1 VKIYIGTS
9 GWVYKHWRGVFYP
22 EGLPQTKWLEFYTQH
37 FSTVELNNTFYQL
50 PSEKTFAGWRERS
63 SPDFA
68 YAVKVSRFITH
79 LKKLRNVEEA
89 LGNFFSRAQLLGE
102 KLGPLLY
109 QLPPNMPRNDAILWD
124 FLQLLPPRLHHVFE
138 FRHESWFDEE
148 IFDLLRKHKAGL
160 CIFDMPGLITP
171 VIATTDFT
179 YIRFHGSSGLYSSCY
194 ADTELEK
201 WAERI
206 GSLGKDLE
214 AIYIYFNNDAEGS
227 AISNAKTLREKFRII
242 IEESR

>member
-9 GWVYKHWRGVFYP
+9 GWIYKHWRKVFYP

-37 FSTVELNNTFYQL
+37 FSTVEINNTFYQL
-50 PSEKTFAGWRERS
+50 PSEKTFTGWRERS

-68 YAVKVSRFITH
+68 YAVKISRFITH

-109 QLPPNMPRNDAILWD
+109 QLPPNMPRNDAVLGD
-124 FLQLLPPRLHHVFE
+124 FLQLLLPGLHHVFE

-148 IFDLLRKHKAGL
+148 IFDLLHKHKAGF
-160 CIFDMPGLITP
+160 CIFDMPDLTTP
-171 VIATTDFT
+171 VIATTDFA

-194 ADTELEK
+194 ADTELEE

-206 GSLGKDLE
+206 GSLGKDLK
-214 AIYIYFNNDAEGS
+214 AIYIYFNNDAEGF
-227 AISNAKTLREKFRII
+227 AISNAKTLREKFRTIT
-242 IEESR
+242 EKSR